1 MIPCLEDKYDGG
13 EMPSIMSPDN
23 MSMISE
29 KSDTASSVQTLKDSN
44 YSTSS
49 YASSSQH
56 VKQQKIAQ
64 KSQNLSSAVPNKVS
78 FADDHLKLPPP
89 PIDLDSAISS
99 STTIAAVLED
109 EATEAAN
116 DLAMAEQVRRSF
128 EEAELEAMM
137 AAEAQKR
144 TTKEASKLSIGKST
158 QSTTQQKPEPAIVA
172 QPSPSLGPRKNQS
185 DLKKQSSSPTTK
197 FITPSN
203 SVPTS
208 PFVARRL
215 KVNQSPVPSVNSED
229 QLGPKYRT
237 PPSTPFQPMFYKVP
251 ANAADDESSEP
262 MFKLP
267 SQQPS
272 PQVIR
277 KEPTNSS
284 QQKKLRRKKREEK
297 RLAGSNNKPR
307 HGDADSSENEFDD
320 QE

>member
-78 FADDHLKLPPP
+78 FADEQLTLPPP
-89 PIDLDSAISS
+89 PVDLDSAISS

-158 QSTTQQKPEPAIVA
+158 QSTTLQKSEPAIVA
-172 QPSPSLGPRKNQS
+172 QPSPSLAP
-185 DLKKQSSSPTTK
+185 
-197 FITPSN
+197 
-203 SVPTS
+203 
-208 PFVARRL
+208 RL

>member
-1 MIPCLEDKYDGG
+1 
-13 EMPSIMSPDN
+13 
-23 MSMISE
+23 MISE

-49 YASSSQH
+49 YASSSQR

-64 KSQNLSSAVPNKVS
+64 KSQNMSTTAPNKVS

-89 PIDLDSAISS
+89 PVDLDSAISS

-185 DLKKQSSSPTTK
+185 DLKKKSTQSTT
-197 FITPSN
+197 
-203 SVPTS
+203 
-208 PFVARRL
+208 
-215 KVNQSPVPSVNSED
+215 
-229 QLGPKYRT
+229 
-237 PPSTPFQPMFYKVP
+237 
-251 ANAADDESSEP
+251 
-262 MFKLP
+262 
-267 SQQPS
+267 
-272 PQVIR
+272 
-277 KEPTNSS
+277 
-284 QQKKLRRKKREEK
+284 QQKPE
-297 RLAGSNNKPR
+297 P
-307 HGDADSSENEFDD
+307 
-320 QE
+320 